1 CVDPFLT
8 PAYSRS
14 MPNSNATLTEL
25 QEVSGRVDRLLEL
38 CQRLAEENRS
48 LRQSQE
54 QLSAERSN
62 LLAKNEQA
70 RSRVEAMIARLRSLE
85 NGA

>member
-1 CVDPFLT
+1 M
-8 PAYSRS
+8 SQ
-14 MPNSNATLTEL
+14 SNTSTLSDINEISVRL
-25 QEVSGRVDRLLEL
+25 DRLLEL

-54 QLSAERSN
+54 QLSMERSN

>member
-1 CVDPFLT
+1 M
-8 PAYSRS
+8 S
-14 MPNSNATLTEL
+14 NSNATLTEL
-25 QEVSGRVDRLLEL
+25 QEVSGRVDRLLEM

>member
-1 CVDPFLT
+1 MAEP
-8 PAYSRS
+8 S
-14 MPNSNATLTEL
+14 TLAEL
-25 QEVSGRVDRLLEL
+25 NEVSGRIDRLLEL

-48 LRQSQE
+48 LRLSQE

-70 RSRVEAMIARLRSLE
+70 RSRVEAMIARLRALE

>member
-1 CVDPFLT
+1 MVET
-8 PAYSRS
+8 S
-14 MPNSNATLTEL
+14 TLAEL
-25 QEVSGRVDRLLEL
+25 NEVSGRIDRLLEL

-48 LRQSQE
+48 LRLSQE

>member
-1 CVDPFLT
+1 
-8 PAYSRS
+8 
-14 MPNSNATLTEL
+14 MSNTTTLSDINEISVRL
-25 QEVSGRVDRLLEL
+25 DRLLEL
-38 CQRLAEENRS
+38 CHRLAEENRS

-54 QLSAERSN
+54 QLSMERSN

>member
-1 CVDPFLT
+1 M
-8 PAYSRS
+8 AESRTI
-14 MPNSNATLTEL
+14 AEL
-25 QEVSGRVDRLLEL
+25 NEVSGRVDRLLEL
-38 CQRLAEENRS
+38 CQRLTEENRS
-48 LRQSQE
+48 LRLSQE

>member
-1 CVDPFLT
+1 M
-8 PAYSRS
+8 S
-14 MPNSNATLTEL
+14 NSNATLTEL
-25 QEVSGRVDRLLEL
+25 QEVSGRVDRLLEM

-62 LLAKNEQA
+62 LLAKNEPA

>member
-1 CVDPFLT
+1 MAEP
-8 PAYSRS
+8 S
-14 MPNSNATLTEL
+14 TLAEL
-25 QEVSGRVDRLLEL
+25 NEVSGRIDRLLEL

-70 RSRVEAMIARLRSLE
+70 RSRVEAMIARLRALE

>member
-1 CVDPFLT
+1 MSELNP
-8 PAYSRS
+8 
-14 MPNSNATLTEL
+14 TLTDL
-25 QEVSGRVDRLLEL
+25 RDISARLDRLLEL

-48 LRQSQE
+48 LRTSQE
-54 QLSAERSN
+54 QLATERSS
-62 LLAKNEQA
+62 LLAKNELA

>member
-1 CVDPFLT
+1 M
-8 PAYSRS
+8 AESRTI
-14 MPNSNATLTEL
+14 AEL
-25 QEVSGRVDRLLEL
+25 NEVSGRVDRLLEL
-38 CQRLAEENRS
+38 CQRLTEENRS

-70 RSRVEAMIARLRSLE
+70 RSRVEAMIARLRALE

>member
-1 CVDPFLT
+1 MPDSNT
-8 PAYSRS
+8 P
-14 MPNSNATLTEL
+14 LVEL

-48 LRQSQE
+48 LRLSQE

-70 RSRVEAMIARLRSLE
+70 RSRVEAMIARLRALE

>member
-1 CVDPFLT
+1 MSET
-8 PAYSRS
+8 
-14 MPNSNATLTEL
+14 NSTLADLGEISQRL
-25 QEVSGRVDRLLEL
+25 DRVLEL
-38 CQRLAEENRS
+38 CQRLSEENRS
-48 LRQSQE
+48 LRVSQE
-54 QLSAERSN
+54 QLATERSN

>member
-1 CVDPFLT
+1 
-8 PAYSRS
+8 

-25 QEVSGRVDRLLEL
+25 QEVSGRVDRLLEM

-70 RSRVEAMIARLRSLE
+70 CSRVEAMIARLRSLE

>member
-1 CVDPFLT
+1 
-8 PAYSRS
+8 

-25 QEVSGRVDRLLEL
+25 QEVSGRVDRLLEM

-85 NGA
+85 NGP